1 MERDILSTIQYG
13 HRDPTK
19 RLKNPVKD
27 RRERAIIEAANKE
40 DDCIINVG
48 NGYYR
53 PIEGD
58 PVDEKEFNEYIAK
71 ERHRA
76 TEILSKCLNMALV
89 FRGLKNEAN
98 NEGGEYVKVQ

>member
-1 MERDILSTIQYG
+1 MDRDILLTIQYG
-13 HRDPTK
+13 HRNPTT
-19 RLKNPVKD
+19 RLKNPIKD
-27 RRERAIIEAANKE
+27 RRERAIIEEANKK

-53 PIEGD
+53 PAIGD

-76 TEILSKCLNMALV
+76 SEILSKCLNMALV
-89 FRGLKNEAN
+89 FHGFKEDQGRKEIEL
-98 NEGGEYVKVQ
+98 